1 MNQEWGGVMVNA
13 DKLYPLAI
21 SASEDVFPSVKSA
34 IENPHVK
41 KKMLEAF
48 TDYVTLA
55 QKNKC
60 IVLNDYKD
68 IPKQITDCVLEH
80 PKVIIERHFDTSYI
94 SRLNELEELGE
105 LRLPFPK
112 ITIISGDH
120 IDVEGDHVGS
130 QIVTAKKEDGLINLI
145 YTCFLVQHDGYIAI
159 HALFCKQHEVK
170 YAYYVA
176 TVLLYINENGKLQSS
191 QPIHRDELHIY
202 NELEDTLSSMAYNA
216 IIAIHMMTV
225 SGGDMY
231 ISTPTP
237 DEAAI
242 NKKRI
247 SKGKKSLI
255 EFRMIT
261 VDGNKSALPSTPH
274 GTHASPRLHWRRG
287 HWRTMKKSG
296 KKVWV
301 DPMLVGDEK
310 NGKIIKDYAVG
321 KYEEQK
327 HVHH

>member
-1 MNQEWGGVMVNA
+1 MNQEWGKVMANV
-13 DKLYPLAI
+13 DDLLPMAI
-21 SASEDVFPSVKSA
+21 VASRDTFPSVKQA
-34 IENPHVK
+34 IAAPYIKE
-41 KKMLEAF
+41 KMLKAF
-48 TDYVTLA
+48 TEYVTLA
-55 QKNKC
+55 QNNKC
-60 IVLNDYKD
+60 VTLNDYGDVSKD
-68 IPKQITDCVLEH
+68 VIDCILEH
-80 PKVIIERHFDTSYI
+80 PKVILERHFIDNYETK
-94 SRLNELEELGE
+94 LKELESLGD

-112 ITIISGDH
+112 ITIISGEH
-120 IDVEGDHVGS
+120 IEASEFDNGS
-130 QIVTAKKEDGLINLI
+130 KVVSSRSADGTVNLI
-145 YTCFLVQHDGYIAI
+145 HSSFLVQQADYIAVHI
-159 HALFCKQHEVK
+159 LFCKQHEVGHK
-170 YAYYVA
+170 YYAA
-176 TVLLYINENGKLQSS
+176 TEILHIDENGEIKAM
-191 QPIHRDELHIY
+191 QPLLPNMLNTHEEIKGVLADV
-202 NELEDTLSSMAYNA
+202 AFNA

-225 SGGDMY
+225 SGGDVY

-237 DEAAI
+237 NEVAV

-247 SKGKKSLI
+247 SKGKKPLI

-261 VDGNKSALPSTPH
+261 VDGRKSELPSIPH

>member
-1 MNQEWGGVMVNA
+1 MENA
-13 DKLYPLAI
+13 DELHPMAI
-21 SASEDVFPSVKSA
+21 VASRDVFPNVKQA
-34 IENPHVK
+34 IADPDIK
-41 KKMLEAF
+41 KRMLNAF
-48 TDYVTLA
+48 TEYVKLAQSNNCVTLT
-55 QKNKC
+55 
-60 IVLNDYKD
+60 DYKD
-68 IPKQITDCVLEH
+68 VSKDVVDCILEH
-80 PKVIIERHFDTSYI
+80 PKVIIERHFTDEHEPKI
-94 SRLNELEELGE
+94 KELEELGE

-112 ITIISGDH
+112 ITIISGEYINPSELDR
-120 IDVEGDHVGS
+120 GDAKVFSKPSSDGS
-130 QIVTAKKEDGLINLI
+130 VNLI
-145 YTCFLVQHDGYIAI
+145 HVSFLVQHADYIAV
-159 HALFCKQHEVK
+159 HVLFCKRHEIGRRY
-170 YAYYVA
+170 YAA
-176 TVLLYINENGKLQSS
+176 TLLLYIDENGKFGAT
-191 QPIHRDELHIY
+191 QPVLSNMSITEEELTSV
-202 NELEDTLSSMAYNA
+202 LADVAYNA
-216 IIAIHMMTV
+216 LTAIHTMTV
-225 SGGDMY
+225 SGGNVY

-237 DEAAI
+237 DEVAV

-247 SKGKKSLI
+247 SKGKKPLI

-261 VDGNKSALPSTPH
+261 VDGRKSELSSTPH

>member
-1 MNQEWGGVMVNA
+1 MASA
-13 DKLYPLAI
+13 DELHPMAI
-21 SASEDVFPSVKSA
+21 VASRETFPNVKSA
-34 IENPHVK
+34 IENPDVK
-41 KKMLEAF
+41 NKILKAF
-48 TDYVTLA
+48 TEYVTLA
-55 QKNKC
+55 QKNNC
-60 IVLNDYKD
+60 VTLNDYKD
-68 IPKQITDCVLEH
+68 VSKDVIDCILEH
-80 PKVIIERHFDTSYI
+80 PKVILERHFVDNYETK
-94 SRLNELEELGE
+94 LKELEALGE

-112 ITIISGDH
+112 ITIISGEH
-120 IDVEGDHVGS
+120 IEASELDKGSRLVSSRSDEGTV
-130 QIVTAKKEDGLINLI
+130 NLI
-145 YTCFLVQHDGYIAI
+145 HSSFLVQHADYIAVHI
-159 HALFCKQHEVK
+159 LFCKQHEVGHK
-170 YAYYVA
+170 YYAA
-176 TVLLYINENGKLQSS
+176 TEILHIDENNKIKAM
-191 QPIHRDELHIY
+191 QPIFLKKLGMHEEIKGVLADV
-202 NELEDTLSSMAYNA
+202 AYNA

-225 SGGDMY
+225 SGGDVY

-237 DEAAI
+237 DEVLV

-247 SKGKKSLI
+247 SKGKKPLI

-261 VDGNKSALPSTPH
+261 VDGRKSELSSTPH